1 MIFHLLLYPFTAIAD
16 YNVLVAFVHAMTS
29 EVVYLSVR
37 SSDSIRI
44 CRVDARSIVYADEDI
59 SDAELVCA
67 LILGQS
73 AIKEHFFVLKHL
85 VNYNV

>member
-1 MIFHLLLYPFTAIAD
+1 MIFHLLLYPFTAIVD
-16 YNVLVAFVHAMTS
+16 YNALVAFVHAMTS

-37 SSDSIRI
+37 SSDSVSV
-44 CRVDARSIVYADEDI
+44 CSLDARSVICADEDV
-59 SDAELVCA
+59 SGAELVCA

-73 AIKEHFFVLKHL
+73 AIKEHLFALQHL

>member
-16 YNVLVAFVHAMTS
+16 YNALVAFVHAMS
-29 EVVYLSVR
+29 GKVVYLSVR
-37 SSDSIRI
+37 SSDSIKM
-44 CRVDARSIVYADEDI
+44 CRVDARSIVYADEDV

-67 LILGQS
+67 FILGQS
-73 AIKEHFFVLKHL
+73 AIKEHLFALQHL